1 VKGNPGSGKSVL
13 MKHAVTMM
21 RQVHPEELTVSY
33 FINAQ
38 GSELQRSPLGVIRA
52 LLNKIL
58 SDFPSTLALLT
69 REFEDRNQRS
79 TSGCTWGC
87 KELQETLI
95 RAIQH
100 EDQQPRPVVM
110 FVDALDEL
118 GEDDGSDLLEYFR
131 DLMEIAEKQRA
142 QLKICI
148 SSRHYPIIGHENI
161 SCVYV
166 EEENRE
172 DIQCFVRKAL
182 KGIKLGSGR
191 HRAEQ
196 DILSKAQGVFQWV
209 SLIIRELHRKSRVGI
224 RADSLFKELTACP
237 PTLSDLYG
245 ALLETISGAEKHQMI
260 RLFHWVL
267 FAKRAL
273 NAHELRDA
281 LAVSAD
287 VSCTTMSRL
296 RTHEGWSDSLT
307 NFESYVK
314 HISKGLVEFRD
325 LQPAAPDRG
334 RTAQFIHQTVADF
347 LFDSWLEDKSYDQT
361 EAAHIEL
368 SRSCLRYLT
377 LEEILS
383 SPFPME
389 DDLASRYP
397 LASYATNNLFDHL
410 KSSPWSLTKQCCRSS
425 TCLALH
431 WTPLAS
437 TSLALSTL
445 WRMLAL
451 RTIHEHVHWPFHGA
465 AGFHALAALGSRSSL
480 VAVEDFCS
488 PIHGKVDR
496 AAFRTLYHANNYSH
510 QELISILLDGHA
522 ELYSNTGSRPH
533 QIRSHL
539 ISCQDHAL
547 TAVASTVKAEAMIF
561 LSLLE
566 ADLEIGGMSRDIML
580 LYFAINSR
588 STVIFETMMTRD
600 TCLDGAI
607 YFALTTCTPD
617 KDTVLESMLT
627 KLLLA
632 GANTSRSWKYQPNA
646 SIKAEDNTDE
656 ALQIAF
662 KNGFAHVFNL
672 LIELGSSRE
681 PLHIFGP
688 SPLVAAVAMGHAGIA
703 RAILHYEPSAVELRD
718 DRGVAALDLAFL
730 KDRLDLAEMLLES
743 GQFSKDSST
752 SSGFFF
758 KLFSSDRV
766 DVLDVYT
773 GDRQSTLTLST
784 AERGSSNIYKFK
796 FDADHIDVHAK
807 DEHGQSLLWYAARGG
822 WAAMVRLLL
831 DTNEV
836 NIRDRQRNTPL
847 LIAVHNGHF
856 PIVKLLLSVDG
867 VDVNAKGLVKCTSLM
882 LAVQKGLT
890 EVVTL
895 LLTARGVDV
904 NTTDRFGC
912 PLLLVAAESGHF
924 DVVKILLATP
934 TINIH
939 AMDNEGSSALHYAV
953 RGGYILIVKLLLDT
967 GGFQNERVSLL
978 WAAVEARK
986 PELVLTLIG
995 TDCGLVKVRNQHG
1008 RSLLWQV
1015 TASGDCKTLQA
1026 LLALPGIDL
1035 EEKDEVGR
1043 SLLWQ
1048 AAQTKNT
1055 AVIKLLLE
1063 TGEFHVECTD
1073 EEVGDSALSC
1083 VRSEGD
1089 DALIALLLDFHRAM
1103 IDNGGRGG
1111 HTPQC
1116 QAKGHSRLVQSV

>member
-1 VKGNPGSGKSVL
+1 
-13 MKHAVTMM
+13 M
-21 RQVHPEELTVSY
+21 
-33 FINAQ
+33 
-38 GSELQRSPLGVIRA
+38 
-52 LLNKIL
+52 
-58 SDFPSTLALLT
+58 
-69 REFEDRNQRS
+69 
-79 TSGCTWGC
+79 
-87 KELQETLI
+87 
-95 RAIQH
+95 
-100 EDQQPRPVVM
+100 
-110 FVDALDEL
+110 
-118 GEDDGSDLLEYFR
+118 
-131 DLMEIAEKQRA
+131 
-142 QLKICI
+142 
-148 SSRHYPIIGHENI
+148 
-161 SCVYV
+161 
-166 EEENRE
+166 
-172 DIQCFVRKAL
+172 RKAL
-182 KGIKLGSGR
+182 KSIKLGSGR
-191 HRAEQ
+191 HQVEQ

-209 SLIIRELHRKSRVGI
+209 SLIVRELHRKSRVGI

-287 VSCTTMSRL
+287 VSCTTVSGL

-307 NFESYVK
+307 SFESYVK

-325 LQPAAPDRG
+325 LQPTAPDRG

-347 LFDSWLEDKSYDQT
+347 LLDIWLDDKSHDQT

-383 SPFPME
+383 SPFPIE
-389 DDLASRYP
+389 DDIASRYP

-410 KSSPWSLTKQCCRSS
+410 KSSPESLTKQCCRSS

-445 WRMLAL
+445 WRLLAL
-451 RTIHEHVHWPFHGA
+451 RNIHDHVHWPFHGA
-465 AGFHALAALGSRSSL
+465 AGFQALAALGSRSSL

-488 PIHGKVDR
+488 PVHGKVDR

-510 QELISILLDGHA
+510 QELVSILLDGHV
-522 ELYSNTGSRPH
+522 ELYSSPGSSL
-533 QIRSHL
+533 QQFRSHL
-539 ISCQDHAL
+539 ISCHDHAL
-547 TAVASTVKAEAMIF
+547 SAVASTVKAEAMIF
-561 LSLLE
+561 LNLLD
-566 ADLEIGGMSRDIML
+566 ADLDIGRMSRGIML

-588 STVIFETMMTRD
+588 SMVLFETMLTRD

-607 YFALTTCTPD
+607 YFALTTCTPS
-617 KDTVLESMLT
+617 KDTVLESMLA
-627 KLLLA
+627 KLLIA
-632 GANTSRSWKYQPNA
+632 GANTGRSWRYQPHA
-646 SIKAEDNTDE
+646 SIKAEDDTNE

-662 KNGFAHVFNL
+662 KNGFPHMFNL
-672 LIELGSSRE
+672 LIEHGSSRE
-681 PLHIFGP
+681 HLHIFGP
-688 SPLVAAVAMGHAGIA
+688 SQLVAAVALGHAGIV
-703 RAILHYEPSAVELRD
+703 RALLYYEPSAVERRD
-718 DRGVAALDLAFL
+718 DRRGAVLDLAYSNN
-730 KDRLDLAEMLLES
+730 RLDIAEMLLEL
-743 GQFSKDSST
+743 GQFSKNSST
-752 SSGFFF
+752 SSSFFF
-758 KLFSSDRV
+758 KLFSSDRA
-766 DVLDVYT
+766 DILDVYP
-773 GDRQSTLTLST
+773 GDRQSTLIVST
-784 AERGSSNIYKFK
+784 AERGGLKIFRFI
-796 FDADHIDVHAK
+796 FDTDQIDVHAK

-831 DTNEV
+831 DTNDV
-836 NIRDRQRNTPL
+836 NIRDKQRNTPL

-856 PIVKLLLSVDG
+856 AIVKLLLSTNR
-867 VDVNAKGLVKCTSLM
+867 VDVNAKGLVRCTSLM

-890 EVVTL
+890 DMVTL
-895 LLTARGVDV
+895 LLAARGVDV

-912 PLLLVAAESGHF
+912 PLLPVAAESGHS
-924 DVVKILLATP
+924 DVVRVLLATP

-939 AMDNEGSSALHYAV
+939 AKDSQGSSALHYAV
-953 RGGYILIVKLLLDT
+953 RGEHVLIIKLLLDT
-967 GGFQNERVSLL
+967 GEFQGDKVPLL

-986 PELVLTLIG
+986 SELVLALIG
-995 TDCGLVKVRNQHG
+995 TDYGLVKISNKHG

-1015 TASGDCKTLQA
+1015 TESGDYETLQV
-1026 LLALPGIDL
+1026 LLAQPGINL
-1035 EEKDEVGR
+1035 EEKDEAGR

-1048 AAQTKNT
+1048 AAQTKDT
-1055 AVIKLLLE
+1055 AVIRLLLD
-1063 TGEFHVECTD
+1063 TGEFHIECTD

-1116 QAKGHSRLVQSV
+1116 QAKGHSQLVQSV